1 LQHARSMRRW
11 VLGLLVLASCGD
23 DGDEAE
29 VSEVALVTPVVPDAG
44 APRVERAAPPWPIF
58 SDNRCDDAC
67 LLARY
72 QRSWMHLQG
81 MEVGGLEM
89 MLGEALAGQGLLHA
103 AITPPGGAFTV
114 AACEAMSQDPI
125 DVVTESLYR
134 PQRDC
139 YYARDRRRLDIDAAL
154 ASPRLPRADRD
165 SGEAEV
171 PGTRGGDGERWTNE
185 GLLATQGVPRWLRDV
200 GSAGG
205 AVRDA
210 AGHRVRLAAALV
222 VVHGDSHGVSP
233 RPVPVRPMESAVI
246 SRGRCSPRRSRCSA
260 PRRERS
266 CNTSFAPR
274 AR

>member
-1 LQHARSMRRW
+1 MRRW

-139 YYARDRRRLDIDAAL
+139 YYACMSKTDPAECVRDNACAELPEIDGDWTSTRL
-154 ASPRLPRADRD
+154 SPRLGCLARIATPMKQKCQAL
-165 SGEAEV
+165 EV
-171 PGTRGGDGERWTNE
+171 
-185 GLLATQGVPRWLRDV
+185 AT
-200 GSAGG
+200 GSAGRTK
-205 AVRDA
+205 V
-210 AGHRVRLAAALV
+210 
-222 VVHGDSHGVSP
+222 
-233 RPVPVRPMESAVI
+233 
-246 SRGRCSPRRSRCSA
+246 CSPRKACRDGSA
-260 PRRERS
+260 TLDPQVAPYATQPDTACDWLPLSWWCTEIHMEY
-266 CNTSFAPR
+266 PR
-274 AR
+274 AQCQYGRWKDQ